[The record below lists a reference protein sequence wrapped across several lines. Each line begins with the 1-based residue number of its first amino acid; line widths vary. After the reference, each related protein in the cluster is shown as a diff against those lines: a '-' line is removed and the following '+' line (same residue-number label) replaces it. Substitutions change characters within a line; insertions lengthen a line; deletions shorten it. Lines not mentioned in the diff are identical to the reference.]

1 MVPAPRLVGLSVG
14 AAAALVAS
22 LVTGLALAA
31 AAEGTFGQRLAAA
44 ALAQVGV
51 TLHYDPAYT
60 KLAYPNG
67 DVPLERGVCSD
78 VVIRALRR
86 QGTDLQRLLHEDM
99 KAHFSAY
106 PRNWGL
112 RRPDR
117 NIDHRR
123 VLNLQTYFARRGFAL
138 PITKNARDYA
148 TGDIVAYTLPGNLP
162 HIGIVAARR
171 TADGARPLLIH
182 NIGAGTQ
189 IEDRLFDY
197 EIVGHYRWK

>member
-1 MVPAPRLVGLSVG
+1 MRAL
-14 AAAALVAS
+14 AALVAS
-22 LVTGLALAA
+22 LVTGLAHAA
-31 AAEGTFGQRLAAA
+31 AADATLGQRLAAA

-67 DVPLERGVCSD
+67 DVPLRRGVCSD
-78 VVIRALRR
+78 VVIRALRH
-86 QGTDLQRLLHEDM
+86 QGADLQRLVREDM
-99 KAHFSAY
+99 RAHFAAY

-138 PITKNARDYA
+138 PITTDARDYA

-189 IEDRLFDY
+189 IEDRLFGY